1 MSGLSTLRW
10 PLTIATLMS
19 GCYASHGAGGESDQ
33 HTTELAGDGLYGAA
47 GSPGQ
52 IDPGLA
58 GDAAEDGFSRA
69 VLFEVSPT
77 DGCIN
82 ADRDMVIQG
91 AHLHWGATVEIEYP
105 HTGAVARLAPGENDV
120 DGTGQPIYGWTDLT
134 EMWFRTLPLD
144 WDGMGDFASG
154 YYLVAVT
161 NPGMEPSNAVGMN
174 LQFCD
179 EGE

>member
-1 MSGLSTLRW
+1 MIRL
-10 PLTIATLMS
+10 LTIAALAS
-19 GCYASHGAGGESDQ
+19 GCYVSHETGEEPAE
-33 HTTELAGDGLYGAA
+33 HTTELAGDGLQGTA

-52 IDPGLA
+52 IDPGLV

-69 VLFEVSPT
+69 VLFGVSPT

-82 ADRDMVIQG
+82 VDREMVIEG
-91 AHLHWGATVEIEYP
+91 AYLHWEATIEIEYP
-105 HTGAVARLAPGENDV
+105 HSGAVARLAPGENDE
-120 DGTGQPIYGWTDLT
+120 DGAGLPLYGWVDLD
-134 EMWFRTLPLD
+134 EMWFRTHPMD
-144 WDGMGDFASG
+144 WDGMGSFTSG
-154 YYLVAVT
+154 FYLVTVT